1 MPTIHGWTEDLQ
13 TGSLVSTATTADQAI
28 VTRTIPAGKKS
39 LLLGFSVM
47 ACLTTFATTATH
59 FGTVSLEINGT
70 KKATIDV
77 AHAGNPVLP
86 VQIDFQDGVQVK
98 AGDVVRLVCA
108 PTAVTSFT
116 WRGCLTILQ
125 RG

>member
-1 MPTIHGWTEDLQ
+1 MPTKHGWTEDLQ
-13 TGSLVSTATTADQAI
+13 TGSLVSTATTADQVI

-39 LLLGFSVM
+39 LLFGFDVM
-47 ACLTTFATTATH
+47 ARLTTFATTATH

-70 KKATIDV
+70 KKATLDV

-86 VQIDFQDGVQVK
+86 VSGSYPDGIQVK
-98 AGDVVRLVCA
+98 GGDVVRLVCTPSA
-108 PTAVTSFT
+108 ITSFT

-125 RG
+125 F